1 MPVEITWVSSWNP
14 PEWTWLTGKEP
25 KLNGISQRSPCL
37 MTRYKLRVGIHMKS
51 HDIQWNH
58 QLNPAK
64 SPWNQYFLLVKAI
77 WTQQK
82 KKTHLAHAP
91 GCFQRCGLCVTP
103 RGLGRLASTG
113 NMFFF
118 RNDGEVKQEYFFYGS
133 LRYCGWLRNPA
144 PVDRWCTSHYL

>member
-1 MPVEITWVSSWNP
+1 MGFINQLITGGHHLVELNWISPHASWNYMSFIMKP
-14 PEWTWLTGKEP
+14 SGVNMARWQSTQF
-25 KLNGISQRSPCL
+25 GISQRSPCL

-82 KKTHLAHAP
+82 KLIWPMRHCARLFSEMWPMCHSQRP
-91 GCFQRCGLCVTP
+91 GSTSFHRKHVFFEMM
-103 RGLGRLASTG
+103 GRWSNIISMG
-113 NMFFF
+113 
-118 RNDGEVKQEYFFYGS
+118 V
-133 LRYCGWLRNPA
+133 
-144 PVDRWCTSHYL
+144 